1 MPVGIVVN
9 VISFVVGTLIGGAI
23 RRFVPDHLRE
33 NLPKIFGICAFT
45 IGVQATGK
53 VQTLPM
59 VIVAVILGFTI
70 GELLRIDRKVVGAF
84 SAALKKLPF
93 RIEGDREAYME
104 QYLLA
109 VLMFAMS
116 GTSVFGAL
124 NEGLSGDPAILL
136 SKSMLDLCSAVL
148 FGAILGYAQVLIC
161 VPQVVVLVACYLA
174 ASVIA
179 PFLSPVMIADFQ
191 ACGGL
196 LTMLTGLTVSRVLKL
211 RAINLVPALILVM
224 PLVGL
229 YHMVF

>member
-1 MPVGIVVN
+1 MPIGITTN
-9 VISFVVGTLIGGAI
+9 VLAVLLGTLLGGAI
-23 RRFVPDHLRE
+23 RRFVPEHLGE

-45 IGVQATGK
+45 IGVLTVNK
-53 VQTLPM
+53 VQTLPV
-59 VIVAVILGFTI
+59 VIISVISGFVI
-70 GELLRIDRKVVGAF
+70 GELLRIDRAVANVF

-93 RIEGDREAYME
+93 RIEGDRDAYME
-104 QYLLA
+104 KYLLV

-116 GTSVFGAL
+116 GTGLFGAL
-124 NEGLSGDPAILL
+124 NEGLSGDPAILM
-136 SKSMLDLCSAVL
+136 SKSMLDFCTAIL
-148 FGAILGYAQVLIC
+148 FGAILGFAQVLVC
-161 VPQVVVLVACYLA
+161 LPQLVVLMACYLV
-174 ASVIA
+174 ASFIA
-179 PFLSPVMIADFQ
+179 PFLTPVMIADFQ